1 MSNKDFK
8 IIDRQIIVS
17 DKYFGKDVLNDFF
30 SSHKLRNDNYT
41 DKDIT
46 MLIDSVSYYLDY
58 QNGNVGEDYVENSD
72 ILIIEKMLEV

>member
-17 DKYFGKDVLNDFF
+17 DNFFSKDMLNDFF
-30 SSHKLRNDNYT
+30 SSHKLRNYNYT

-46 MLIDSVSYYLDY
+46 MLIDSVAYYLDY
-58 QNGNVGEDYVENSD
+58 QSGNVGEDYVENSD